1 VSTAAR
7 DAGRLAADRLPGV
20 LGHELRNPL
29 ASALTGAM
37 LVREMVDAD
46 DPRASLLDGVL
57 RDLDRVAAL
66 TDGWLALA
74 RGGGCKRQRVP
85 MVALLCAIA
94 ARHRAQLVACAADA
108 FVDGDRALLERLFD
122 NLCEN
127 AAHAG
132 ASTIRIALQSLGDE
146 LAVHVEDDGSG
157 VRPEHVER
165 VFAAGW
171 SSRGGAGLGLHAV
184 AATATAHGGHVRCV
198 PLPRGTRFTVTLPRA
213 RTAATTA

>member
-1 VSTAAR
+1 MTRVRAE
-7 DAGRLAADRLPGV
+7 RLAGV

-46 DPRASLLDGVL
+46 DPRAAVLDGVL
-57 RDLDRVAAL
+57 RDLDRMAAL

-74 RGGGCKRQRVP
+74 RGGHGRARRVGLD
-85 MVALLCAIA
+85 ALLHALA
-94 ARHRAQLVACAADA
+94 ARHGAQVVSCAGDA
-108 FVDGDRALLERLFD
+108 VVEGDGALLERALD

-127 AAHAG
+127 ALQAG
-132 ASTIRIALQSLGDE
+132 ARTIRLAVQAVGDE

-157 VRPEHVER
+157 VPREHAER
-165 VFAAGW
+165 IFAAGW

-184 AATATAHGGHVRCV
+184 AATVTAHGGRVRCV

-213 RTAATTA
+213 GARPATA